1 LAQPIYLDELSLSKF
16 IEDYLEYQVDFAVR
30 ELNSIRGD
38 SQNVELSE
46 QRPVSNA
53 QPQQSNTSK
62 DELLSRQSDER
73 IDAAK
78 NSLAAKFIAQVNDPV
93 GGQLDVKKSLSEPAA
108 SIPVRSL
115 SNQRFKITSSI
126 PVINEL
132 VMILEVERLLFKSFN
147 LLVAQSIKKEAK
159 KISNFFQE
167 QRSTQDLLHEKFP
180 KTYQWQTESQV
191 LELFMTYVK
200 ESLKYILFSFFKRCR
215 IIVKILD

>member
-1 LAQPIYLDELSLSKF
+1 MAQPIYLDELSLSKF

-38 SQNVELSE
+38 SQKVELSE